1 MVCSPESTNRFAI
14 VLKNQWKLNATAVAV
29 GERDFSFLSLG
40 FEDDHRGRFR
50 GPIARGYENGNCN
63 FQGFV
68 DGEEK
73 SVGERFSLI
82 QIVGFGATR
91 KHAQN

>member
-29 GERDFSFLSLG
+29 GERDFFFLSLG

-68 DGEEK
+68 DGYAILEK
-73 SVGERFSLI
+73 
-82 QIVGFGATR
+82 R
-91 KHAQN
+91 KVLVRDLA